1 MKGVIKMMKVAVVLI
16 YGLENAIIRIVEMEN
31 EAYENLVRNYPKNY
45 KGFCDVTEI
54 DPLLCEE
61 MDENNN
67 NGINTY
73 YSISMC

>member
-1 MKGVIKMMKVAVVLI
+1 MKVAVVLI
-16 YGLENAIIRIVEMEN
+16 YNLEDAIIRIVEMEN
-31 EAYENLVRNYPKNY
+31 VVYENLVRNYPNNY

-61 MDENNN
+61 MDADNC

-73 YSISMC
+73 YTISMCN